1 MSNCYTVARIK
12 LGDYHFYGY
21 GTDVD
26 YETAVIHYRLAS
38 EQQHSAQAMFNLG
51 YMHEKGLGIKQDIHL
66 AKRFYDMAA
75 EASPDAQ
82 VPVFLA
88 LCKLGLV
95 YTLQYMHDLNMTEL
109 VSQVDLDQLLG
120 PEWDLYLMTVI
131 ALLLGT
137 VIAYRQRQHPAV
149 PPRPPPL
156 PAPAR
161 PPQEQPQPED
171 QVQPEENTLGPQR
184 KHHAA
189 ARPEIKGAT

>member
-1 MSNCYTVARIK
+1 
-12 LGDYHFYGY
+12 
-21 GTDVD
+21 
-26 YETAVIHYRLAS
+26 
-38 EQQHSAQAMFNLG
+38 MFNLG

-95 YTLQYMHDLNMTEL
+95 YTLQYLQDLNLKEV

-137 VIAYRQRQHPAV
+137 VIAYRQRQHQII
-149 PPRPPPL
+149 L
-156 PAPAR
+156 PAPAPAAPAPAAPAPAPAAAAPAPDQDDTPA
-161 PPQEQPQPED
+161 PPQQQQQPD
-171 QVQPEENTLGPQR
+171 PQ
-184 KHHAA
+184 
-189 ARPEIKGAT
+189 